1 MSEFKVDKDVAKQI
15 IAEQIPIHK
24 FLNIEVL
31 EIRKGYT
38 KIKVPFREEIIG
50 DIRLRRWHGGIIATI
65 MDSAGGI
72 VGLTYLTSMED
83 RLSTIDLRID
93 YLKGA
98 ADRAIIVEGE
108 LVRLGNRIL
117 VTRMKAW
124 MEDNEEEL
132 IAEGKG
138 VYNFIR
144 MKEKELVAE

>member
-1 MSEFKVDKDVAKQI
+1 MSEMKVDKEIAKQI

-24 FLNIEVL
+24 FLNIEIL
-31 EIRKGYT
+31 EIRQGYT
-38 KIKVPFREEIIG
+38 KIRVPFREEVIG

-65 MDSAGGI
+65 MDSAGGV
-72 VGLTYLTSMED
+72 VGLTYLTSLED
-83 RLSTIDLRID
+83 RLSTIDLRVD

-98 ADRAIIVEGE
+98 EDRAIIVEGE
-108 LVRLGNRIL
+108 LVRLGSRIL

-124 MEDNEEEL
+124 MEDNKEVI

-144 MKEKELVAE
+144 MKEKELINK